1 MNIKNTVSLPAL
13 TIVAA
18 FALSACGGVLPSE
31 PEAPAV
37 DVARF
42 DEVRTYCGATP
53 PTALDASQ
61 NGWVMAMGQEL
72 SSIVSASGSLSN
84 LQSRI
89 EMHVNLRTASD
100 SLGDYGQPDWLM
112 GIAFPTLLAPKSV
125 ACIRRVGNLVY
136 PDYPVQM
143 PGQVIDPNL
152 KVTALAWQSY
162 WSRAVPVDQLPG
174 KPLDGFEF
182 VGNFTPK
189 DGTVY
194 FTANKIRFPSA
205 QNLSICY
212 LAPNVTQWNCSQP
225 TIADQGANWQVFIGG
240 LKQGVYILNSN

>member
-1 MNIKNTVSLPAL
+1 MNIKKTVSLPAL

-18 FALSACGGVLPSE
+18 FALSACGGILPSE

-42 DEVRTYCGATP
+42 DELVTYCGATQ
-53 PTALDASQ
+53 PTALDASRQ
-61 NGWVMAMGQEL
+61 GWVGGGSGEESNA
-72 SSIVSASGSLSN
+72 IVSASGSFSD
-84 LQSRI
+84 LQNRI
-89 EMHVNLRTASD
+89 TMGVNIHTGSG
-100 SLGDYGQPDWLM
+100 SSGGYGQPLM
-112 GIAFPTLLAPKSV
+112 GVAFPTLLAPKSV
-125 ACIRRVGNLVY
+125 ACIKRMVKQ
-136 PDYPVQM
+136 DYSNVPVQGLENVVYAASK
-143 PGQVIDPNL
+143 PTLV
-152 KVTALAWQSY
+152 WQSY
-162 WSRAVPVDQLPG
+162 WSRAVSLYQLPG
-174 KPLDGFEF
+174 TPVDGFEF

-194 FTANKIRFPSA
+194 FTANKISFPSA

-212 LAPNVTQWNCSQP
+212 LTPNVTQWNCSQP

>member
-1 MNIKNTVSLPAL
+1 MNIKKTVFLLAL
-13 TIVAA
+13 TIAV
-18 FALSACGGVLPSE
+18 ALSACGGVLPSE

-42 DEVRTYCGATP
+42 DELITYCGATQ
-53 PTALDASQ
+53 PTALDGSRQ
-61 NGWVMAMGQEL
+61 GWVGGGSGEESNA
-72 SSIVSASGSLSN
+72 IVSASGSFSD

-89 EMHVNLRTASD
+89 AMGVNIRTGSG
-100 SLGDYGQPDWLM
+100 SSGGYGQPLM
-112 GIAFPTLLAPKSV
+112 GVAFPTLLAAKSV
-125 ACIRRVGNLVY
+125 ACVKRVGELVY
-136 PDYPVQM
+136 PNYPAQIL
-143 PGQVIDPNL
+143 GYVIDP
-152 KVTALAWQSY
+152 ALTSTPTLVWKSY

-174 KPLDGFEF
+174 KHIDGFEF

-194 FTANKIRFPSA
+194 FTANKISFPSA